1 MESASSP
8 TKDVL
13 YNPDLLGII
22 CRFIRPLSVSMFLPS
37 IGTSGTKSLCALALT
52 CHATCDTALDYHWQ
66 DISGMKPL
74 LSIFPRAISPSSNL
88 PWVRRD
94 PASHLIMLTVHRYP
108 PMPYQAKHGPDSTDT
123 RTVSALLLL
132 MHTRVHCTPQLSS
145 YALLRKKNPFFPN

>member
-8 TKDVL
+8 IKDVL

-22 CRFIRPLSVSMFLPS
+22 CWFIIDLDVSEFPFD
-37 IGTSGTKSLCALALT
+37 TSDTKSLCALALT
-52 CHATCDTALDYHWQ
+52 CHATCDTALDYLWQ

-94 PASHLIMLTVHRYP
+94 LASLQIILTVHRYP
-108 PMPYQAKHGPDSTDT
+108 PMPYQTKHGPDSTDT